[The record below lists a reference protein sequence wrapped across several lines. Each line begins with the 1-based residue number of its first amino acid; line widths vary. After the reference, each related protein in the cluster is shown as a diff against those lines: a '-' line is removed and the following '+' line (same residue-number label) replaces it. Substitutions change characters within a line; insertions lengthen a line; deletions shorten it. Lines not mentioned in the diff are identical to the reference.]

1 MAEQGGSMKTI
12 LVVDDSAAIRHQVAQ
27 ALQGAGFEVLQA
39 KNGLE
44 GLAQAQT
51 PNLSMIV
58 LDVNMP
64 GLGGLDLLD
73 RLNADGTTGRIPV
86 LMLTT
91 EAHEAVVVRA
101 KNAGAKGWVIK
112 PVRMEMLVSVVQR
125 LTT

>member
-1 MAEQGGSMKTI
+1 MAEQGGSMKRV

-27 ALQGAGFEVLQA
+27 ALEGAGFEVLQA

-44 GLAQAQT
+44 GLAQAQI

-64 GLGGLDLLD
+64 GLSGLDLLD
-73 RLNADGTTGRIPV
+73 RLSADGTTERIPV

-101 KNAGAKGWVIK
+101 KNAGAKGWVI
-112 PVRMEMLVSVVQR
+112 
-125 LTT
+125 